1 MVGLNIKYSI
11 MLLVFLLLAGCPDPQ
26 KIDEP
31 ATPESPVEV
40 IPPTGEELFKD
51 KACRNCHASYSQ
63 VCPSLIGFSERSLI
77 AGKVPNTREN
87 LRKWLK
93 DPFSI
98 KYGTRMPKIY
108 LTDTE
113 INLLI
118 DYIYTL

>member
-1 MVGLNIKYSI
+1 M
-11 MLLVFLLLAGCPDPQ
+11 MLLGLLLFVGCPDP
-26 KIDEP
+26 
-31 ATPESPVEV
+31 ATTPVE
-40 IPPTGEELFKD
+40 PPTPPSGEELFKD
-51 KACRNCHASYSQ
+51 KTCRNCHASYSQ